1 MKWFID
7 TNVWLSGLFGR
18 GLCADLLAE
27 CFGQGVELWLD
38 VRVQAEIR
46 RIAIDKF
53 KVGAAKLALVERLI
67 SDHASVAVAAA
78 APTADIPDPDDAWII
93 TAALQIGAT
102 AFVTGDHALLQLG
115 SVGSM
120 PVIDPRS
127 AYMRL
132 KGLDG

>member
-27 CFGQGVELWLD
+27 YFGQGAELWLD

-46 RIAIDKF
+46 RIALDKF
-53 KVGAAKLALVERLI
+53 KVDAARLALVERLI
-67 SDHASVAVAAA
+67 SDHANVAAA
-78 APTADIPDPDDAWII
+78 AMEPTADIPDPDDAWII
-93 TAALQIGAT
+93 AAALRIGAT
-102 AFVTGDHALLQLG
+102 AFVTGDRALLQLG
-115 SVGSM
+115 SVGTM
-120 PVIDPRS
+120 PIIDPRS
-127 AYMRL
+127 AYVRL